1 MTEIHDEL
9 TEKIRIVRRLDF
21 LKDHRV
27 AATYEEHA
35 LILRLILRR
44 RATEAMMLLRAHITE
59 SKIEVRKITLHML
72 HEARAR
78 MRPAERRA
86 AEKKTPPKKP
96 RRERVSA

>member
-1 MTEIHDEL
+1 MMAQIHGEL

-21 LKDHRV
+21 LKDHRI

-35 LILRLILRR
+35 QILKLIMRR
-44 RATEAMMLLRAHITE
+44 RAAQALMLLRAHVTE

-72 HEARAR
+72 HEARGA
-78 MRPAERRA
+78 MQKPAKRA
-86 AEKKTPPKKP
+86 